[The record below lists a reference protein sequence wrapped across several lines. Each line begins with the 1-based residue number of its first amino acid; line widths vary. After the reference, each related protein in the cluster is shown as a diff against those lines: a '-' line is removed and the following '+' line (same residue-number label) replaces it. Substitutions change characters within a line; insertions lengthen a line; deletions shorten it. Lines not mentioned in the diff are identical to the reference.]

1 MSKCSQDSKAHNLN
15 IHMYKFDEI
24 LDLFGLSYE
33 ISIDDIKRAKKTV
46 LMTHP
51 DKSKLGPEY
60 FLFYKKAFD
69 MVYRF
74 YENQQ
79 KINATVP
86 DEEEKYKP
94 LNQSDFDK
102 STNQSIKNKINKMT
116 SNEFQHKFNQLF
128 EKNMLTKPDPSRNE
142 WFTKDD
148 ATFKIDETVTKNNMG
163 QVFEKVKTQQAS
175 MGLTNYRG
183 VENLYVNSGTGSKL
197 YEDAETDNQYVEC
210 DPFSK
215 LKFDDLRKV
224 HKDQTV
230 LSVSERDF
238 RNVPKFSSIDQYSRE
253 RNRQTLTPIEK
264 QDAERMFT
272 LQEKNYKEAIMRKEY
287 ESNLKSSQYAEKNK
301 AVLSNFLYL
310 HND

>member
-1 MSKCSQDSKAHNLN
+1 
-15 IHMYKFDEI
+15 MYKFDEI

-79 KINATVP
+79 KVNATVP
-86 DEEEKYKP
+86 SEEEKYKP

-102 STNQSIKNKINKMT
+102 TTNQNIKAKINKMA
-116 SNEFQHKFNQLF
+116 SKEFQNKFNKLF
-128 EKNMLTKPDPSRNE
+128 EENMSTKPDPTRNE

-148 ATFKIDETVTKNNMG
+148 ATFQIDENVTKNNMG

-175 MGLTNYRG
+175 MGITNYRG

-197 YEDAETDNQYVEC
+197 YDDDDQYVEC

-230 LSVSERDF
+230 LSVSERDYK
-238 RNVPKFSSIDQYSRE
+238 NVPKFASVDHYSRE
-253 RNRQTLTPIEK
+253 RNKQTLTPLEK
-264 QDAERMFT
+264 QEAEHMLS

-287 ESNLKSSQYAEKNK
+287 ESNLKSSQYVEKNK
-301 AVLSNFLYL
+301 TVLSNFLYL
-310 HND
+310 HNH

>member
-1 MSKCSQDSKAHNLN
+1 MSKCNQDSKSHNLN

-79 KINATVP
+79 KVNATVP
-86 DEEEKYKP
+86 SEEEKYKP

-102 STNQSIKNKINKMT
+102 TTNQNIKAKINKMA
-116 SNEFQHKFNQLF
+116 SKEFQNKFNKLF
-128 EKNMLTKPDPSRNE
+128 EENMSTKPDPTRNE

-148 ATFKIDETVTKNNMG
+148 ATFQIDENVTKNNMG

-175 MGLTNYRG
+175 MGITNYRG

-197 YEDAETDNQYVEC
+197 YDDDDQYVEC

-230 LSVSERDF
+230 LSVSERDYK
-238 RNVPKFSSIDQYSRE
+238 NVPKFASVDHYSRE
-253 RNRQTLTPIEK
+253 RNKQTLTPLEK
-264 QDAERMFT
+264 QEAEHMLS

-287 ESNLKSSQYAEKNK
+287 ESNLKSSQYVEKNK
-301 AVLSNFLYL
+301 TVLSNFLYL
-310 HND
+310 HNH

>member
-1 MSKCSQDSKAHNLN
+1 MSKAHNLN

-24 LDLFGLSYE
+24 LDLFGLTYD
-33 ISIDDIKRAKKTV
+33 ISIDDMKRAKKTV

-69 MVYRF
+69 MVYQF

-79 KINATVP
+79 KVNAQVP
-86 DEEEKYKP
+86 TEEEKYKP
-94 LNQSDFDK
+94 FNQSAFDK
-102 STNQSIKNKINKMT
+102 STNQNIKTKINKMT

-128 EKNMLTKPDPSRNE
+128 EENMSTKPDPTRNE

-197 YEDAETDNQYVEC
+197 YDETDSDNQYVEC

-230 LSVSERDF
+230 LSVSESDY
-238 RNVPKFSSIDQYSRE
+238 RNVPKFSSVDQYSRE
-253 RNRQTLTPIEK
+253 RNKQTLTPIEK
-264 QDAERMFT
+264 QDAERMLS

-287 ESNLKSSQYAEKNK
+287 EANLKSYQYAEKNK
-301 AVLSNFLYL
+301 AILSNFLHL
-310 HND
+310 GN